1 MDRRAFLTLTQQQT
15 TFNRNGEASLSIP
28 DFTETPSLQPY
39 EDSLGRQDIYHLLR
53 RTLVAPSRT
62 DIEQSISMT
71 LEELVD
77 QLLDDSASLPGPP
90 RFVSECLNAS
100 ALYWDSGR
108 TEIIDTFFDE
118 LRRWWLLLMTNSR
131 LSARE
136 RLTLF
141 WHNHFSVNAR
151 VVQDSRYIYLQN
163 QLFRRHALGN
173 FKTLVADVTKDKAM
187 LLFLDGKNNKANY
200 RNENYARELQE
211 LFTIGIAD
219 NDGSPNYT
227 QEDVVEAAKAL
238 TGWDWVGLGMQG
250 DVASNLL
257 TGHDLSDKVLYGE
270 KITGQNEG
278 GPELSRLLDII
289 FSKEETARYV
299 IRKLYRFLVYTDTT
313 LTPVRP
319 IPAIVEENII
329 APLAAEFR
337 DSNWEITPVLKR
349 LLMSRHFYD
358 PAIRGA
364 MIKSPVDLF
373 VSLMRSTLVDPL
385 TGDPG
390 EFAGQYAQDRATEL
404 GQNLFHPPGVQGWQ
418 FYRSWI
424 SSSTLPKRHF
434 YTDEL
439 LYGVQVRIV
448 DRLNLVFTGP
458 INRDGT
464 WKVDVLSFG
473 KQFTSFDEPEEFVRD
488 VAEHMLAFPAS
499 EQLLD
504 RLLAE
509 LVEGRAYEWPDLSD
523 EIRTTRIQKMLR
535 YLMRST
541 NFQLM

>member
-163 QLFRRHALGN
+163 QLFRRHDLGN